1 MKISQ
6 ATRILK
12 VLDDERGEW
21 INGRHFNDRMRI
33 SQYHAR
39 IHKLQSEGYKII
51 ASDFKDEFG
60 FKSYK
65 LESKVGVPPYPIMHN
80 EKKELET
87 LSQEGMF
94 GKAPIIK
101 KCHQDMEK

>member
-12 VLDDERGEW
+12 VLDDSRGEW
-21 INGRHFNDRMRI
+21 INGRYFNDTMKI

-39 IHKLQSEGYKII
+39 IHTLQKEGWKITPSE
-51 ASDFKDEFG
+51 FKDEFG

-65 LESKVGVPPYPIMHN
+65 LELEEGKPPYKNPPTTFN
-80 EKKELET
+80 KEDKLET
-87 LSQEGMF
+87 LTPKPLKPYYEYN
-94 GKAPIIK
+94 
-101 KCHQDMEK
+101 